1 MQDAINNVRRIFSVE
16 FCRFQ
21 RSRTQQR
28 TPEVPRTASVPLS
41 RWMREEKMIVDYECH
56 VYVFP
61 ANCRYASLEL
71 YNALN
76 GTHLPL
82 HWNLIKIANMSS
94 GYMSRFVA
102 QTCPLWQWS
111 LSNMPLVSLTRCSQE
126 IEVVQHFGSFS
137 VIAHWLHRT
146 TRSDLTGECISSNI
160 EQSWLGQQ
168 NSFYHVTSCNP
179 GIEITGIYKSHQKS
193 LELLL
198 IFQDVYQYYGVNI
211 LVWYVILICYVVLLY
226 YITLHFITLSYITLY
241 YVILRYNHIH
251 MYAAM
256 LYHTMLDTTK
266 IGP

>member
-1 MQDAINNVRRIFSVE
+1 MWGGSSQSNSAGSNAVAHSRERRK
-16 FCRFQ
+16 C
-21 RSRTQQR
+21 
-28 TPEVPRTASVPLS
+28 PRTASVPLS

-94 GYMSRFVA
+94 GFMSRFVA
-102 QTCPLWQWS
+102 Q
-111 LSNMPLVSLTRCSQE
+111 NMPSLTVE
-126 IEVVQHFGSFS
+126 FIKHATGEFDEVQSRDWSCATFRQFS
-137 VIAHWLHRT
+137 VFAHWLHRT

-168 NSFYHVTSCNP
+168 NSFNHVTSCNP

-198 IFQDVYQYYGVNI
+198 IFQDVYQYYYGVNI
-211 LVWYVILICYVVLLY
+211 LVWYVILICYVALLY
-226 YITLHFITLSYITLY
+226 HNMLYCITLY
-241 YVILRYNHIH
+241 YVIIILIC
-251 MYAAM
+251 M
-256 LYHTMLDTTK
+256 LLCYIILC
-266 IGP
+266 